1 MTHGTVL
8 VTGANG
14 DIGAAICATL
24 ANAQWSVVASDMAPK
39 PRASLVGV
47 VARYVSL
54 DVTDQVACETA
65 LADLPELDAYV
76 GNAGIVIPQPA
87 LDVDDDTF
95 RRHLEVNLVGNVRL
109 ARGIARSLV
118 SRKRPGSIV
127 FTGSWVGERPW
138 PELLCYS
145 ATKAALAMATK
156 TLAKE
161 WATHG
166 VRVNLVAPG
175 IVDAG
180 LAKAEADRNPEYARR
195 IQNAIPLGHLQS
207 TDDVASAIAF
217 LLSPQARSIT
227 GTTLLVDGGC
237 SLGSTD

>member
-1 MTHGTVL
+1 MTHGSVL

-24 ANAQWSVVASDMAPK
+24 AEDGWSVIASDIATE
-39 PRASLVGV
+39 PRLSLVQAGL
-47 VARYVSL
+47 RYVPL
-54 DVTDQVACETA
+54 DVTDPTLCEAA
-65 LADLPELDAYV
+65 LASLPELDAYV

-87 LDVDDDTF
+87 LEVDDETF
-95 RRHLEVNLVGNVRL
+95 RQHLEVNLVGNLRL

-118 SRKRPGSIV
+118 SRQRPGSIV
-127 FTGSWVGERPW
+127 FTGSWVGDRPW

-161 WATHG
+161 WASHQ
-166 VRVNLVAPG
+166 VRVNLVSPG

-195 IQNAIPLGHLQS
+195 IKSAVPLGELQS
-207 TDDVASAIAF
+207 TADVASAIAF

-227 GTTLLVDGGC
+227 GATLLVDGGC

>member
-1 MTHGTVL
+1 MTAGAVL

-24 ANAQWSVVASDMAPK
+24 ADAEWSVVASDIASE
-39 PRASLVGV
+39 PRPSLARVGV
-47 VARYVSL
+47 QYVQL
-54 DVTDQVACETA
+54 DVTDEPMCEA
-65 LADLPELDAYV
+65 VLASFPDLDAYV

-87 LDVDDDTF
+87 LNVDDGTF
-95 RRHLEVNLVGNVRL
+95 RQHLEVNLVGNLRL
-109 ARGIARSLV
+109 ARGIARSLI
-118 SRKRPGSIV
+118 SRQRPGAIV
-127 FTGSWVGERPW
+127 FTGSWVGDRPW
-138 PELLCYS
+138 PELMCYS
-145 ATKAALAMATK
+145 ATKAALEMATK

-161 WATHG
+161 WAQHQ
-166 VRVNLVAPG
+166 VRVNLVSPG

-180 LAKAEADRNPEYARR
+180 LAKAEAERNPEYANR
-195 IQNAIPLGHLQS
+195 IKSAVPLGHLQS
-207 TDDVASAIAF
+207 TADVASAIEF

>member
-1 MTHGTVL
+1 
-8 VTGANG
+8 
-14 DIGAAICATL
+14 
-24 ANAQWSVVASDMAPK
+24 
-39 PRASLVGV
+39 
-47 VARYVSL
+47 
-54 DVTDQVACETA
+54 
-65 LADLPELDAYV
+65 
-76 GNAGIVIPQPA
+76 
-87 LDVDDDTF
+87 
-95 RRHLEVNLVGNVRL
+95 
-109 ARGIARSLV
+109 
-118 SRKRPGSIV
+118 
-127 FTGSWVGERPW
+127 
-138 PELLCYS
+138 
-145 ATKAALAMATK
+145 MATK

-195 IQNAIPLGHLQS
+195 IQNAVPLGHLQS

>member
-1 MTHGTVL
+1 MTRGSVL

-24 ANAQWSVVASDMAPK
+24 ANEQWSVVASDIAAG
-39 PRASLVGV
+39 PRGSLEKAGV
-47 VARYVSL
+47 RYVEL
-54 DVTDQVACETA
+54 DVTDRAKCDATLAA
-65 LADLPELDAYV
+65 LPDLDAYV

-95 RRHLEVNLVGNVRL
+95 RHHLEVNLVGNLRL
-109 ARGIARSLV
+109 ARGVARSLA
-118 SRKRPGSIV
+118 SRRRPGSIV
-127 FTGSWVGERPW
+127 FTGSWVGDRPW

-145 ATKAALAMATK
+145 ATKAALTMATK

-161 WATHG
+161 WANHQI
-166 VRVNLVAPG
+166 RVNLVSPG

-180 LAKAEADRNPEYARR
+180 LAKAEAERNPEYARR
-195 IQNAIPLGHLQS
+195 INSAVPLGHLQS

-227 GTTLLVDGGC
+227 GATLLVDGGC
-237 SLGSTD
+237 SLGPTD

>member
-1 MTHGTVL
+1 

-24 ANAQWSVVASDMAPK
+24 ANDQWSVVASDIAPE
-39 PRASLVGV
+39 PRASLEELGV
-47 VARYVSL
+47 RYVSL
-54 DVTDQVACETA
+54 DVTDQAVCETVLAA
-65 LADLPELDAYV
+65 LPDLDAYV

-95 RRHLEVNLVGNVRL
+95 RQHLEVNLVGNLRL
-109 ARGIARSLV
+109 ARGIAGSLV
-118 SRKRPGSIV
+118 SRHRPGSIV

-145 ATKAALAMATK
+145 STKAALAMAAK

-161 WATHG
+161 WAAHDI
-166 VRVNLVAPG
+166 RVNLVAPG

-180 LAKAEADRNPEYARR
+180 LAKAEAERNPEYARR
-195 IQNAIPLGHLQS
+195 IQSAVPLGRLQS

-227 GTTLLVDGGC
+227 GTTLVVDGGC